1 MNNGIVFMGVLNRTS
16 DAVLMIDKA
25 PGWAGKLP
33 IKPAHTEQKSP
44 LSELHRTLLTADT
57 QSWAPL
63 EASGLPNPTYGAVS
77 IPCSRLARRELV
89 GVPISALLH

>member
-1 MNNGIVFMGVLNRTS
+1 MFLNTEKYTFNHTQPFFIISGNQGNEKAGMNNGIVFMGVLNRTS

-25 PGWAGKLP
+25 PEWAGKLP

-57 QSWAPL
+57 QSGAPL
-63 EASGLPNPTYGAVS
+63 
-77 IPCSRLARRELV
+77 
-89 GVPISALLH
+89 

>member
-16 DAVLMIDKA
+16 DAVLMIDKT
-25 PGWAGKLP
+25 GCAGKLP

-63 EASGLPNPTYGAVS
+63 EASGLPDPTYGAVS

-89 GVPISALLH
+89 GVPITALLH